1 MVRKANIVQKQELG
15 GGKGCAEVHE
25 IVPEKDLY
33 GHGKLYAK
41 VVLKP
46 NSSVGWHRHVGETE
60 PYYILEGEGIFVD
73 DDGSR
78 TKVGPG
84 DVCTILPGQCHAIE
98 NASSCK
104 DLAFMALIHKGRR
117 TPEENQSPIFV
128 ILSLWVECSLY
139 RSYSILALRPQL

>member
-1 MVRKANIVQKQELG
+1 MVRKANIIQKQELG

-60 PYYILEGEGIFVD
+60 PYYILEGEATAI
-73 DDGSR
+73 DDGKEV
-78 TKVGPG
+78 KVYPG
-84 DVCTILPGQCHAIE
+84 DLIYTADGNTHAITNTGKTPMVMLATVIYE
-98 NASSCK
+98 NK
-104 DLAFMALIHKGRR
+104 
-117 TPEENQSPIFV
+117 
-128 ILSLWVECSLY
+128 
-139 RSYSILALRPQL
+139 

>member
-46 NSSVGWHRHVGETE
+46 NSSSDSPPSSGASGVTGSFTAFPLRTDFTVLPRPLLLGEVAMR
-60 PYYILEGEGIFVD
+60 GI
-73 DDGSR
+73 DGR
-78 TKVGPG
+78 V
-84 DVCTILPGQCHAIE
+84 
-98 NASSCK
+98 
-104 DLAFMALIHKGRR
+104 
-117 TPEENQSPIFV
+117 
-128 ILSLWVECSLY
+128 
-139 RSYSILALRPQL
+139 

>member
-73 DDGSR
+73 DDVLEMYVQSFR
-78 TKVGPG
+78 DSVMQSK
-84 DVCTILPGQCHAIE
+84 IHHHAKI
-98 NASSCK
+98 
-104 DLAFMALIHKGRR
+104 
-117 TPEENQSPIFV
+117 
-128 ILSLWVECSLY
+128 
-139 RSYSILALRPQL
+139 

>member
-60 PYYILEGEGIFVD
+60 PYYILTINYHLCKMNILHFLQKHWLLFPLIKTGKTITIEAFYSSSPPDLI
-73 DDGSR
+73 
-78 TKVGPG
+78 TPG
-84 DVCTILPGQCHAIE
+84 
-98 NASSCK
+98 
-104 DLAFMALIHKGRR
+104 ALHR
-117 TPEENQSPIFV
+117 
-128 ILSLWVECSLY
+128 
-139 RSYSILALRPQL
+139 